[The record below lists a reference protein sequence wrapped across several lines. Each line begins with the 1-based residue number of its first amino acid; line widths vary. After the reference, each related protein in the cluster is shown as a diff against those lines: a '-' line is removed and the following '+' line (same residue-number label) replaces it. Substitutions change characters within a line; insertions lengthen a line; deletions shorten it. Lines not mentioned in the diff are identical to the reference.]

1 MVGIP
6 ITNREAVLIADVAC
20 WGVTESSL
28 LVSSSLLI
36 LLRWDLASGESS
48 GQLGFVFILSMAL
61 ALMCFSDGMANFL
74 PLFGTALVSFFTEES
89 VLDLDSDGTQS
100 TGAAA
105 AFFPLFALL
114 RFNAVGSL
122 TVDMLLLILEAAD
135 AAAAEEAVAER
146 RSIGV
151 ENMRRF
157 VLAMR
162 SAVGPASCTLR
173 VKAVRALGTAGEYSS
188 CVSLPGE

>member
-6 ITNREAVLIADVAC
+6 KTNREVIADVAC

-28 LVSSSLLI
+28 LVSSSLLL

-105 AFFPLFALL
+105 AFPPFALL

-122 TVDMLLLILEAAD
+122 TVDKLLLILEAAD

-173 VKAVRALGTAGEYSS
+173 VKTVRALGTAGEYSS